1 MEVKIN
7 SFNELGLFTKKSYKK
22 DDTIFVLEGTI
33 FDKPSRET
41 IHIGNNKHIYDKY
54 GIYINHS
61 FLPTVYINNFYV
73 KAISDILEGTEITF
87 DYNKN
92 EIDMAAPFYVDGIL
106 ICGLNKMD

>member
-1 MEVKIN
+1 MEIKIN

-22 DDTIFVLEGTI
+22 GDIIFVLEGTV
-33 FDKPSRET
+33 FDAPTRET
-41 IHIGNNKHIYDKY
+41 IHIGNNKHIYDTH

-61 FLPTVYINNFYV
+61 FLPTVWIDGIYV
-73 KAISDILEGTEITF
+73 KAIVDILESTEITF

-106 ICGLNKMD
+106 ICGKNKFD